1 TTASIVTAYLFPV
14 CALITSIPVFT
25 IVIRDNL
32 LRGDVCSKPMAVFL
46 SNFLPWLICIPLQT
60 KDYINTIQN
69 WSSLFFQSTVNFI
82 LPFILYFVSRKYEAS
97 VEPMAAP
104 EPEYDV
110 KSPIPIMSPSIK
122 HPDDNDVRMYDPDD
136 HCSASIRRSSIKNSR
151 ISQMEGSV
159 IVYSPNMDVP
169 TIVYSDLA
177 AQDPPNENPP
187 MYTPNGGLKPQ
198 RHSTNSSTTAHSP
211 NGLGISQPGELKPE
225 QNLMVPR
232 SPEISQVAPRSP
244 SIRSYHSPRLT
255 ASIKSS
261 AIAP

>member
-1 TTASIVTAYLFPV
+1 
-14 CALITSIPVFT
+14 
-25 IVIRDNL
+25 
-32 LRGDVCSKPMAVFL
+32 
-46 SNFLPWLICIPLQT
+46 
-60 KDYINTIQN
+60 
-69 WSSLFFQSTVNFI
+69 
-82 LPFILYFVSRKYEAS
+82 
-97 VEPMAAP
+97 MAAP

-261 AIAP
+261 AIAPVLEEKEGFEEEMQQQEEEERFIAFQKRPWFNPFYLALVCCTAMSLAIVFMIIYDLVYLGMGEDIFG